1 MLSNPHTIRANRLPL
16 PCMGLAQQCLAQC
29 PRDSG
34 ALPHE
39 RACPLAGVATVGDG
53 RHPALTMRRNKTGLH
68 AQPCT
73 GGGDDV
79 GGGACVGRQLPH
91 GLLSHGSPLRPVL
104 VRDRQLSGLRSVP
117 GYARRASV
125 AAVKRFARR
134 PRRHGRIFGWGGGK
148 TLQTNK
154 IINQPKNTGRWTHEN

>member
-1 MLSNPHTIRANRLPL
+1 MLSNPTRYGLIACRYLVWGWHNNVWLNAPEIAARYHMNVRAL
-16 PCMGLAQQCLAQC
+16 
-29 PRDSG
+29 S
-34 ALPHE
+34 
-39 RACPLAGVATVGDG
+39 
-53 RHPALTMRRNKTGLH
+53 PALRRLVMAGILRS
-68 AQPCT
+68 QC
-73 GGGDDV
+73 GGTRPGFMLSRAPEEVHDV

-134 PRRHGRIFGWGGGK
+134 PRRHGRIFGGEG
-148 TLQTNK
+148 
-154 IINQPKNTGRWTHEN
+154 

>member
-1 MLSNPHTIRANRLPL
+1 MLSNPTRYGLIACRYLVWGWHNNVWLNAPEIAARYHMNVRA
-16 PCMGLAQQCLAQC
+16 
-29 PRDSG
+29 
-34 ALPHE
+34 
-39 RACPLAGVATVGDG
+39 LAGVATVGDG

-104 VRDRQLSGLRSVP
+104 VRDRQQSGLRSVP

-134 PRRHGRIFGWGGGK
+134 PRRHGRIFGGGK

>member
-1 MLSNPHTIRANRLPL
+1 MLSNPTRY
-16 PCMGLAQQCLAQC
+16 GLIACRYLVWGWHNNVWLNA

-134 PRRHGRIFGWGGGK
+134 PRRHGRIFGGG
-148 TLQTNK
+148 
-154 IINQPKNTGRWTHEN
+154 

>member
-1 MLSNPHTIRANRLPL
+1 MLSNPTRY
-16 PCMGLAQQCLAQC
+16 GLIACRYLVSGWHNNVGSM

-104 VRDRQLSGLRSVP
+104 VRDRQQSGLRSVP

-134 PRRHGRIFGWGGGK
+134 PRRTRISGVVN
-148 TLQTNK
+148 LQT
-154 IINQPKNTGRWTHEN
+154 IR

>member
-1 MLSNPHTIRANRLPL
+1 
-16 PCMGLAQQCLAQC
+16 MGLAQQRLAQC
-29 PRDSG
+29 PGNRG
-34 ALPHE
+34 ALPHK

-73 GGGDDV
+73 GGGDDA
-79 GGGACVGRQLPH
+79 GSGACVGRQLPH
-91 GLLSHGSPLRPVL
+91 GLLSYGSPLRPVL
-104 VRDRQLSGLRSVP
+104 VRDGQLPGLRSVP

-134 PRRHGRIFGWGGGK
+134 PRRNGRIFVGGGK

-154 IINQPKNTGRWTHEN
+154 ITNRPKNTGR